1 MPHLGATG
9 SIPKKHHDPAHRISY
24 LVKKYLSFYKSIRE
38 HKRNS
43 GNYMYEQASHA
54 LLNEIL
60 VRLKPEIGKRR
71 LRHFYTRLGANFY
84 AIHTLFH
91 LLYGERPDFK
101 EQMVRL
107 VETLAFRY
115 MERSTSLRKSDL
127 AREIDYNWF
136 LSQKW
141 VGMALY
147 CDRFAGDLKGLQ
159 SRLPYLQEL
168 GINLL
173 HIMPIL
179 DCPPDHSDGGYAVRD
194 FRKIDA
200 RFGTNEDIVGLASTL
215 KKREML
221 LVLDIVVNHTAKEH
235 EWAERARKGEKKYQD
250 YYYIFDDR
258 EIPDIY
264 EETMPDI
271 FPVTAPGNFTW
282 DEEMGKWVMTVFH
295 DYQWD
300 LNYRNPAV
308 LIEMIDIILFWA
320 NQGADILRLD
330 AVAFLWK
337 KMGSVC
343 QNEREAHLLLQL
355 MKDCVQVTAPG
366 VLFIAE
372 AIVSPSEIAKYFGED
387 AINAKECEIAY
398 NATFM
403 ALLWDTVATK
413 NARLL
418 TQGIKSLPTKLER
431 ATWLNYVRCHDDI
444 GLGFDD
450 SDIQLA
456 GYDPARHRR
465 YLIDY
470 FTGRF
475 PNSLARG
482 LPFGENPKTGDAR
495 ISGSLASLVGLE
507 TALENQDE
515 QAIIAAIK
523 TILLLHSMILSFGG
537 IPLLYYTDAIGMLNC
552 LEYLAD
558 PAKRSDNR
566 WTHRSH
572 FDWNK
577 SEKRHQ
583 SGTVEQRIFSEL
595 KKMIAMRKEITTFA
609 DFDNRQLLTV
619 DNPNLLIFCRTDL
632 MNSRDNVLVIGN
644 FNVDAQ
650 ELPVELVRSQ
660 GYFLQDGMKDLI
672 SGTVIEPVN
681 NTINIPALTSYWL
694 IS

>member
-1 MPHLGATG
+1 
-9 SIPKKHHDPAHRISY
+9 
-24 LVKKYLSFYKSIRE
+24 
-38 HKRNS
+38 
-43 GNYMYEQASHA
+43 MYEQASHA

-60 VRLKPEIGKRR
+60 NELKPEIGNHR

-84 AIHTLFH
+84 AIHSLFN
-91 LLYGERPDFK
+91 LLYGTRPDFK

-115 MERSTSLRKSDL
+115 IERAPVLRKSDL
-127 AREIDYNWF
+127 VRERDYNWF

-147 CDRFAGDLKGLQ
+147 CDRFADDLKGLHDN
-159 SRLPYLQEL
+159 LPYLQEL

-173 HIMPIL
+173 HVMPML
-179 DCPPDHSDGGYAVRD
+179 DCPPDNRDGGYAVRD
-194 FRKIDA
+194 FYRIDP
-200 RFGTNEDIVGLASTL
+200 RFGTTEDVEALATTL
-215 KKREML
+215 KRRDML
-221 LVLDIVVNHTAKEH
+221 LALDVVVNHTSNEH
-235 EWAERARKGEKKYQD
+235 KWARLARQGDKQYQD
-250 YYYIFDDR
+250 YYYVFDDR

-264 EETMPDI
+264 EGTMPEI
-271 FPVTAPGNFTW
+271 FPVIAPGNFTW
-282 DEEMGKWVMTVFH
+282 DEEMGKWVMTVFNT
-295 DYQWD
+295 YQWD

-320 NQGADILRLD
+320 NRGADILRLD

-355 MKDCVQVTAPG
+355 MKDCCQVTAPG

-372 AIVSPSEIAKYFGED
+372 AIVAPSEISKYFGED

-398 NATFM
+398 NATLM

-413 NARLL
+413 NATMLNH
-418 TQGIKSLPTKLER
+418 GIKNLPAKLER

-450 SDIQLA
+450 SDIRLA
-456 GYDPARHRR
+456 GYEPVPHRR
-465 YLIDY
+465 FILDY

-475 PNSLARG
+475 PGSPARG

-507 TALENQDE
+507 SALESGDE
-515 QAIIAAIK
+515 AAIDAAIR
-523 TILLLHSMILSFGG
+523 TIVLLHGVILSFGG
-537 IPLLYYTDAIGMLNC
+537 IPLLYNGDAIGTLNS

-558 PAKRSDNR
+558 PNQAADNR
-566 WTHRSH
+566 WMNRSY

-577 SEKRHQ
+577 AKKRHET
-583 SGTVEQRIFSEL
+583 GTVEQRIFSTL
-595 KKMIAMRKEITTFA
+595 KKMIALRKETTAFA
-609 DFDNRQLLTV
+609 DFDNRQLLAV
-619 DNPNLLIFCRTDL
+619 DNPNLLVF
-632 MNSRDNVLVIGN
+632 SRSDPQQSRSRILVVVN
-644 FNVDAQ
+644 FNGESQ
-650 ELPVELVRSQ
+650 TLSVESLRSQ
-660 GYFLQDGMKDLI
+660 GFVQPKGLKDLCT
-672 SGTVIEPVN
+672 GTRVEVEN
-681 NTINIPALTSYWL
+681 GALVLPALSCQWL
-694 IS
+694 VD